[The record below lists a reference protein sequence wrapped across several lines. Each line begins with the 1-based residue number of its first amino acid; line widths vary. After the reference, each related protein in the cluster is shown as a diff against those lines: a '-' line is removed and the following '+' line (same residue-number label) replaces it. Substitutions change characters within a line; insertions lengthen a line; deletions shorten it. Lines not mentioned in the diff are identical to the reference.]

1 MYILDWINSWL
12 VFSPLQIGI
21 LLVVAL
27 LVFNLAVF
35 VWHCQK
41 EPRIECGVTGGP
53 GPGGDDN
60 CADPRII

>member
-41 EPRIECGVTGGP
+41 EPRIGCGVTGGP
-53 GPGGDDN
+53 GPGEETT
-60 CADPRII
+60 AMDPRII

>member
-21 LLVVAL
+21 LLVVVL

-41 EPRIECGVTGGP
+41 EPRIGCGVTGGP
-53 GPGGDDN
+53 GPGEETT
-60 CADPRII
+60 AMDPRII